1 MGGGL
6 LNLISKGSEDI
17 ILTGNPDISFFKH
30 VYKKYSNYGSQY
42 FRIDYT
48 GLRSLSYKNDT
59 VIEIGPG
66 KGALTFPLINHLEK
80 IHVIEIDRDLISLLQ
95 KKNNKK
101 ISIHESDALVFNF
114 DQFKQNIRI
123 VGNLPYNISSPLL
136 FHLLNYRDNIIDMTF
151 MLQKEVV
158 DRIVATPGN
167 KVFGRISVI
176 MQAFFD
182 TELMFVVPKESFNPQ
197 PKIESAIL
205 YLKTKSKPLVKNS
218 KPLEEIVKIAFS
230 QRRKTL
236 KNCLKSVLDQSQT
249 DIDLS
254 QRAEML
260 SVENFVTLMND
271 YEKQN

>member
-1 MGGGL
+1 ME
-6 LNLISKGSEDI
+6 S
-17 ILTGNPDISFFKH
+17 
-30 VYKKYSNYGSQY
+30 
-42 FRIDYT
+42 
-48 GLRSLSYKNDT
+48 
-59 VIEIGPG
+59 
-66 KGALTFPLINHLEK
+66 
-80 IHVIEIDRDLISLLQ
+80 IHVIEIDRDLIALLQ
-95 KKNNKK
+95 KKNNLK
-101 ISIHESDALVFNF
+101 ITIHESDALVFNF
-114 DQFKQNIRI
+114 DQFKQKVRI

-158 DRIVATPGN
+158 DRIVAPPGS
-167 KVFGRISVI
+167 KVYGRISVI
-176 MQAFFD
+176 MQTFFD
-182 TELMFVVPKESFNPQ
+182 TELMFVVPKESFDPQ

-205 YLKTKSKPLVKNS
+205 YLKTKKQPLVQNS

-236 KNCLKSVLDQSQT
+236 KNCLKSVLNQSQT

>member
-1 MGGGL
+1 MPHKPRKRFGQ
-6 LNLISKGSEDI
+6 NFLIDQQI
-17 ILTGNPDISFFKH
+17 INQIVSTISPK
-30 VYKKYSNYGSQY
+30 
-42 FRIDYT
+42 
-48 GLRSLSYKNDT
+48 KNDHI
-59 VIEIGPG
+59 IEIGPG
-66 KGALTFPLINHLEK
+66 KGALTFPLIDYLEN
-80 IHVIEIDRDLISLLQ
+80 IHVIEIDRDLIALLQ
-95 KKNNKK
+95 KKNNIK
-101 ISIHESDALVFNF
+101 ITIHESDALVFNF
-114 DQFKQNIRI
+114 DQFKQKVRI

-158 DRIVATPGN
+158 DRIVAPPGS
-167 KVFGRISVI
+167 KIYGRISVI
-176 MQAFFD
+176 MQTFFD
-182 TELMFVVPKESFNPQ
+182 TELMFVVPKESFDPQ

-205 YLKTKSKPLVKNS
+205 YLKTKKHPLVQNS

-236 KNCLKSVLDQSQT
+236 KNCLKSVLNQSQT

-271 YEKQN
+271 YEK

>member
-1 MGGGL
+1 MDS
-6 LNLISKGSEDI
+6 I
-17 ILTGNPDISFFKH
+17 
-30 VYKKYSNYGSQY
+30 
-42 FRIDYT
+42 
-48 GLRSLSYKNDT
+48 
-59 VIEIGPG
+59 IEIGPG
-66 KGALTFPLINHLEK
+66 KGALTFPLIDHLDH

-95 KKNNKK
+95 KKSNKK
-101 ISIHESDALVFNF
+101 ITIHESDALVFNF
-114 DQFKQNIRI
+114 DQFTKNIRI

-136 FHLLNYRDNIIDMTF
+136 FHLLNYRDSIIDMTF

-158 DRIVATPGN
+158 DRIVAAPGS
-167 KVFGRISVI
+167 KVYGRTSVI

-182 TELMFVVPKESFNPQ
+182 TELMFVVPKESFDPQ

-205 YLKTKSKPLVKNS
+205 YLKTKSEPLVQNLR
-218 KPLEEIVKIAFS
+218 PLEEIVKIAFS

-236 KNCLKSVLDQSQT
+236 KNCLKSVLNQSQT

>member
-1 MGGGL
+1 MPHKPRKRFGQNFL
-6 LNLISKGSEDI
+6 VDQQIINQIVSTISPK
-17 ILTGNPDISFFKH
+17 
-30 VYKKYSNYGSQY
+30 
-42 FRIDYT
+42 
-48 GLRSLSYKNDT
+48 KNDNI
-59 VIEIGPG
+59 IEIGPG
-66 KGALTFPLINHLEK
+66 KGALTFPLIDYLES
-80 IHVIEIDRDLISLLQ
+80 IHVIEIDRDLIALLQ
-95 KKNNKK
+95 KKNNLK
-101 ISIHESDALVFNF
+101 ITIHESDALVFNF

-136 FHLLNYRDNIIDMTF
+136 FHLLSYRDNIIDMTF

-158 DRIVATPGN
+158 DRIVAPPGS
-167 KVFGRISVI
+167 KVYGRISVI
-176 MQAFFD
+176 MQTFFD
-182 TELMFVVPKESFNPQ
+182 TELMFVVPKESFDPQ

-205 YLKTKSKPLVKNS
+205 YLKTKKQPLVQNS

-236 KNCLKSVLDQSQT
+236 KNCLKSVLNQSQT

-260 SVENFVTLMND
+260 SIENFVTLMND

>member
-1 MGGGL
+1 MAHKPRKRFGQNFL
-6 LNLISKGSEDI
+6 VDQQVINQIVSTISPK
-17 ILTGNPDISFFKH
+17 
-30 VYKKYSNYGSQY
+30 
-42 FRIDYT
+42 
-48 GLRSLSYKNDT
+48 RSDSL
-59 VIEIGPG
+59 IEIGPG
-66 KGALTFPLINHLEK
+66 KGALTFPLIDHLEN
-80 IHVIEIDRDLISLLQ
+80 INVIEIDRDLISLLQ
-95 KKNNKK
+95 KKNNEK
-101 ISIHESDALVFNF
+101 ITIHESDALVFNF
-114 DQFKQNIRI
+114 DQFKQDIRI

-158 DRIVATPGN
+158 DRIVALPGS
-167 KVFGRISVI
+167 KVYGRISVI

-182 TELMFVVPKESFNPQ
+182 TELMFVVPKESFDPQ

-205 YLKTKSKPLVKNS
+205 YLKTKNKPLVQNS

-230 QRRKTL
+230 HRRKTL
-236 KNCLKSVLDQSQT
+236 KNCFKSALNQSQT

-260 SVENFVTLMND
+260 SVKNFVTLMND

>member
-1 MGGGL
+1 MAHKARKRFGQNFL
-6 LNLISKGSEDI
+6 VDQQVINQIVSTIAPKRMDSI
-17 ILTGNPDISFFKH
+17 
-30 VYKKYSNYGSQY
+30 
-42 FRIDYT
+42 
-48 GLRSLSYKNDT
+48 
-59 VIEIGPG
+59 IEIGPG
-66 KGALTFPLINHLEK
+66 KGALTFPLIDHLDH

-95 KKNNKK
+95 KKSNKK
-101 ISIHESDALVFNF
+101 ITIHESDALVFNF
-114 DQFKQNIRI
+114 DQFTKNIRI

-136 FHLLNYRDNIIDMTF
+136 FHLLNYRNSIIDMTF

-158 DRIVATPGN
+158 DRIVAAPGS
-167 KVFGRISVI
+167 KVYGRTSVI

-182 TELMFVVPKESFNPQ
+182 TELMFVVPKESFDPQ

-205 YLKTKSKPLVKNS
+205 YLKTKSEPLVQNLR
-218 KPLEEIVKIAFS
+218 PLEEIVKIAFS

-236 KNCLKSVLDQSQT
+236 KNCLKSVLNQSQT